1 MKFFTGNFFIFFRVN
16 KPRYNFTHFSSL
28 YFWAFT
34 SMKGLIPLLVTIS
47 APVAFVKSG
56 IAFVQ
61 LCYAARNLAEIDAK
75 DASKK
80 S

>member
-1 MKFFTGNFFIFFRVN
+1 MKSFTGKFLFFSAKATLDII
-16 KPRYNFTHFSSL
+16 FSSL

>member
-1 MKFFTGNFFIFFRVN
+1 
-16 KPRYNFTHFSSL
+16 
-28 YFWAFT
+28 
-34 SMKGLIPLLVTIS
+34 MKGLIPFLVTVS

>member
-1 MKFFTGNFFIFFRVN
+1 MKSFTGKFFLFFRLSN
-16 KPRYNFTHFSSL
+16 PRYNFSSL